1 VFTESQGA
9 IVFEGSHTR
18 VFITA
23 EGNPTY
29 EAKDLALEIQKTKD
43 WPCDL
48 IVITT
53 ASEQNEYFKVVFEA
67 LLRIQP
73 DLAGRLKHIGFGMI
87 NLKTGKMSSRT
98 GNIVGGVELVEEV
111 VKQVGNEQVGLGA
124 VKYGFLKSNP
134 LQNMAFELESSI
146 ATEGNSGPY
155 LLYTYARARRVMEKS
170 QTAKVK
176 SQKLKE
182 KLITTDMESELLRY
196 LYRFAEVVQE
206 AAERYSPN
214 LVCNYLYELAS
225 RYNRMYNA
233 DVILGNMLREKLTEQ
248 TAEVLRKGLALLG
261 IEAVERM

>member
-1 VFTESQGA
+1 
-9 IVFEGSHTR
+9 
-18 VFITA
+18 
-23 EGNPTY
+23 
-29 EAKDLALEIQKTKD
+29 
-43 WPCDL
+43 
-48 IVITT
+48 
-53 ASEQNEYFKVVFEA
+53 
-67 LLRIQP
+67 
-73 DLAGRLKHIGFGMI
+73 MI